1 MMGRG
6 EEEAVVQSAC
16 TSHDGGG
23 WSMPPLE
30 ARERGG
36 YRTFLPCSLNQY
48 PTSSASSSSSSSSH
62 HSRHELN
69 IQLLPPLD
77 CYPFAIILVSSLF
90 CSIVFALLCSLLP
103 YSGSAKLAPPAALH
117 LSHPLPSYRHSYQLV
132 AVSISRA
139 ALQNLR
145 HSCRLLFDFLFY
157 LFQFPIQSP
166 ILPLLLCE
174 PSIPPACSI
183 CCPASSS
190 RTSRAYIHPVQATAS
205 LPCSHPAT
213 PRHFDPAPPPEV
225 RLVFWSRCPGES
237 RYLTYSITPVAK
249 YGG

>member
-1 MMGRG
+1 MEHASPRG
-6 EEEAVVQSAC
+6 K
-16 TSHDGGG
+16 
-23 WSMPPLE
+23 
-30 ARERGG
+30 RERG
-36 YRTFLPCSLNQY
+36 YHTFLPSSLNQY
-48 PTSSASSSSSSSSH
+48 PTSSSSSSSSSSSPSSSSSSSH
-62 HSRHELN
+62 HPRHELN
-69 IQLLPPLD
+69 IQLLLPLD

-90 CSIVFALLCSLLP
+90 CSVALALLCSLLP
-103 YSGSAKLAPPAALH
+103 YSGSAKLASPAALH

-132 AVSISRA
+132 AVSINRA

-145 HSCRLLFDFLFY
+145 LTCRLLFDFLFY

-166 ILPLLLCE
+166 ILHLLLLCE
-174 PSIPPACSI
+174 PSIPPACSV

-225 RLVFWSRCPGES
+225 RLVLPGLAVPASRV
-237 RYLTYSITPVAK
+237 I
-249 YGG
+249 